1 MMDGI
6 EIKPFEGQKEDIRMQ
21 QLDDQAGQAFEDI
34 LNMDARS
41 AAEILGSP
49 IVPELASGNF
59 GDLNNGEQSPQ
70 FGKPLLDMFQK
81 LEDGSLLKQAFGEKT
96 FDLSDLRNSINQ
108 VGEDKENEG
117 DDEQLLGGVRGPKQ
131 K

>member
-1 MMDGI
+1 
-6 EIKPFEGQKEDIRMQ
+6 
-21 QLDDQAGQAFEDI
+21 
-34 LNMDARS
+34 MDARG

-49 IVPELASGNF
+49 IAPASASGNF
-59 GDLNNGEQSPQ
+59 GDLNGGEQSPQ
-70 FGKPLLDMFQK
+70 LGQPLLDMFQK

-108 VGEDKENEG
+108 VGEDQEDEG
-117 DDEQLLGGVRGPKQ
+117 DDEQLLGGARGQKQ